1 MPPLPPSPPPSPHSP
16 PRTYSAPKLA
26 VTYAIHAVLM
36 GLAWLALAPLGAAI
50 ARYSAK
56 AVGGS
61 GGGGGKQP
69 VVWFHLHRGLMAGAV
84 LLTVAG
90 ATVSYS
96 MVEEHHSYTHSV
108 LGTAMLAGCV
118 LQVCSPAPHVACRG
132 APLPRLTAWRCGRP
146 LYRVRRRPTPP
157 TRGALPSPCLPSP
170 RPAGRGRRNPSRKG
184 VALPAGVAAGA
195 PRRRARG
202 LGRRPRHRDDGR
214 LSVRR
219 PPRRARAGGGRR
231 REGAGPRDGRRVG
244 GGLGCARG
252 ARMVAP
258 RVELGRRGQGRD

>member
-118 LQVCSPAPHVACRG
+118 LQGAGGAIRPAKESPYR
-132 APLPRLTAWRCGRP
+132 RAWR
-146 LYRVRRRPTPP
+146 
-157 TRGALPSPCLPSP
+157 
-170 RPAGRGRRNPSRKG
+170 
-184 VALPAGVAAGA
+184 
-195 PRRRARG
+195 RA
-202 LGRRPRHRDDGR
+202 H
-214 LSVRR
+214 
-219 PPRRARAGGGRR
+219 RAGGHVVWAVGLATATTGAFLYDDLLAE
-231 REGAGPRDGRRVG
+231 REQAG
-244 GGLGCARG
+244 GGVAKALALVMVGVWAAVWAVLEVRAWWRHESSSDGAAKVETRAHGSAGVRARR
-252 ARMVAP
+252 AEP
-258 RVELGRRGQGRD
+258 ESSHDC